1 MSNQDTTPQGGPQG
15 APDGAYDAGNQRHV
29 ERREKAAK
37 TRRARLT
44 EAVRWIA
51 GDARGR
57 LYLADLVRESGALER
72 VVAPDSH
79 TVMFLD
85 GQRSIGFKVLNDVRS
100 LEEAKSFTALV
111 TSALTRETDGT
122 ADGTD
127 I

>member
-1 MSNQDTTPQGGPQG
+1 MSTEDTPPNTHPNTP
-15 APDGAYDAGNQRHV
+15 YDAGNQRHV
-29 ERREKAAK
+29 ERKAKAAR

-72 VVAPDSH
+72 VVATDPD

-100 LEEAKSFTALV
+100 LEDAKSFTALV
-111 TSALTRETDGT
+111 HGALTGEI
-122 ADGTD
+122 DGTD
-127 I
+127 L

>member
-1 MSNQDTTPQGGPQG
+1 MSNEDTTPQGDAQGVPQ
-15 APDGAYDAGNQRHV
+15 ASYDAGNQRHV

-72 VVAPDSH
+72 VVAADSH

-85 GQRSIGFKVLNDVRS
+85 GQRSIGFKVLNDVRA
-100 LEEAKSFTALV
+100 LDDGKPFTALV
-111 TSALTRETDGT
+111 TGALTGETDGT
-122 ADGTD
+122 DV
-127 I
+127 

>member
-1 MSNQDTTPQGGPQG
+1 MSNEDPQSNTPEN
-15 APDGAYDAGNQRHV
+15 APYDAGNQRHV
-29 ERREKAAK
+29 ERKTKAAR

-51 GDARGR
+51 GDARGQ

-72 VVAPDSH
+72 VVATDPD

-100 LEEAKSFTALV
+100 LEDTKSFTALV
-111 TSALTRETDGT
+111 NGALTGETDGT
-122 ADGTD
+122 DV
-127 I
+127 

>member
-1 MSNQDTTPQGGPQG
+1 MSNEDTTPQAG
-15 APDGAYDAGNQRHV
+15 YDAGNQRHV
-29 ERREKAAK
+29 ERREKAVK
-37 TRRARLT
+37 TRRARLVD
-44 EAVRWIA
+44 AVRWIA

-72 VVAPDSH
+72 VVVADSH

-111 TSALTRETDGT
+111 TGALTGEPDGSPDATDV
-122 ADGTD
+122 
-127 I
+127 

>member
-1 MSNQDTTPQGGPQG
+1 MSNENTTPEGPD
-15 APDGAYDAGNQRHV
+15 DGYDAGNQRHV

-37 TRRARLT
+37 TRRTRLT

-51 GDARGR
+51 GDTRGR

-72 VVAPDSH
+72 VVAADSH

-100 LEEAKSFTALV
+100 LDDTKPFTALV
-111 TSALTRETDGT
+111 NSALTGDSDGT
-122 ADGTD
+122 PDGTGV
-127 I
+127 

>member
-1 MSNQDTTPQGGPQG
+1 MSNEDTTPNS
-15 APDGAYDAGNQRHV
+15 YDASNQRHV
-29 ERREKAAK
+29 ERREKAVR
-37 TRRARLT
+37 TRRARLS
-44 EAVRWIA
+44 EAVRWIT

-72 VVAPDSH
+72 VVAADSH

-100 LEEAKSFTALV
+100 LDDAKPFTALV
-111 TSALTRETDGT
+111 TGALTGETDGT
-122 ADGTD
+122 D

>member
-1 MSNQDTTPQGGPQG
+1 MSNEPTT
-15 APDGAYDAGNQRHV
+15 YDAGNPDHVAHKDKAKRTRH
-29 ERREKAAK
+29 
-37 TRRARLT
+37 ARLQ

-51 GDARGR
+51 GDARGQ

-72 VVAPDSH
+72 VVATDPD

-111 TSALTRETDGT
+111 TGALTRETDGT

>member
-1 MSNQDTTPQGGPQG
+1 MNEHTHPDTP
-15 APDGAYDAGNQRHV
+15 YVAGNQRHV
-29 ERREKAAK
+29 ERKERAAR
-37 TRRARLT
+37 TRRARLA

-72 VVAPDSH
+72 VVATDPD

-100 LEEAKSFTALV
+100 LEDAKSFTALV
-111 TSALTRETDGT
+111 HGALTGEI
-122 ADGTD
+122 DGTD
-127 I
+127 L

>member
-1 MSNQDTTPQGGPQG
+1 MSNETGT
-15 APDGAYDAGNQRHV
+15 YDAGNPHHV
-29 ERREKAAK
+29 EHQQKAHR
-37 TRRARLT
+37 TRRARLQ

-72 VVAPDSH
+72 VVAADPH

-100 LEEAKSFTALV
+100 LDDARPFTALV
-111 TSALTRETDGT
+111 NGALSGETDGT
-122 ADGTD
+122 D